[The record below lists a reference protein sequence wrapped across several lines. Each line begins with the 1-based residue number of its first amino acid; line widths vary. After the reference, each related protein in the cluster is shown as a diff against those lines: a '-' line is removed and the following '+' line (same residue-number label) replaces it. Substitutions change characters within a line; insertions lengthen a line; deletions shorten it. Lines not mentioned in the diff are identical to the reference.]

1 MATLKDIAKLA
12 NVNVS
17 TVSKALRNTSDLNE
31 NTVAMIRRYADQLGY
46 PYTVKAS
53 PAKRRP
59 VIGIV
64 CPEIISSYYTGV
76 LDSFQT
82 YMRKAG
88 YHTLITVSGFS
99 DMQELDCVSLLMN
112 YDICGLVCF
121 TEKTANY
128 PALQKMSEQNS
139 NVTFLVVTMTDECYF
154 CDCISIDD
162 FQGTAMAVNHLAELG
177 HQRIAYVGDILSG
190 IRRDA
195 FLTAMEANHLPVPAA
210 YVVESELRF
219 EECGY
224 MGMKQLLALSERP
237 TGIFASYDNVAIGA
251 MRAIYEE
258 GLQIPEDFSII
269 GVDNIKTA
277 AYMYRGLTSVTEPT
291 ADLGE
296 VASTLLLEKIE
307 GQKSTLQNIKL
318 RPILNIRETT
328 APPAPHAFQT
338 TDGLDIAM
346 TEKG

>member
-31 NTVAMIRRYADQLGY
+31 NTIAMIRRIADQLNY
-46 PYTVKAS
+46 PYTVKAAS
-53 PAKRRP
+53 AKRQP

-88 YHTLITVSGFS
+88 YHTLMTVSGFS
-99 DMQELDCVSLLMN
+99 NEQELECISLLMN
-112 YDICGLVCF
+112 YGVSGIVCL
-121 TEKTANY
+121 TEKTSNY
-128 PALQKMSEQNS
+128 AELQKISEQNS
-139 NVTFLVVTMTDECYF
+139 DITFLLITMVDEAYF

-162 FQGTAMAVNHLAELG
+162 VQGISMAVNYLAELG
-177 HQRIAYVGDILSG
+177 HRKIAYVGDVLSG
-190 IRRDA
+190 VRKDA
-195 FLTAMEANHLPVPAA
+195 FLAAMGSNQLPVPSE
-210 YVVESELRF
+210 YVVENELRF

-224 MGMKQLLALSERP
+224 MGMKRLLSLPDRP

-258 GLQIPEDFSII
+258 GLRIPEDFSII

-277 AYMYRGLTSVTEPT
+277 AYMYRGLTTVTEPT

-318 RPILNIRETT
+318 RPTLNIRETT
-328 APPAPHAFQT
+328 AAPASGGFDKERT
-338 TDGLDIAM
+338 GKDEMG
-346 TEKG
+346 